1 MPLASNVYSYIDA
14 HDSTL
19 AVGCLKSDHLEIR
32 RRHFLMYSCKDMC
45 AEVGWVHVVDHERH
59 EFRHGCFFIVS
70 EYTKSLA
77 GVQAIHSNSFSTSVK
92 KLIVTF
98 VLAKVVS
105 DLSGVC
111 LLDLQ
116 EYFLQD
122 RGSFD
127 F

>member
-1 MPLASNVYSYIDA
+1 MNVMN
-14 HDSTL
+14 
-19 AVGCLKSDHLEIR
+19 SD
-32 RRHFLMYSCKDMC
+32 MGVC
-45 AEVGWVHVVDHERH
+45 
-59 EFRHGCFFIVS
+59 FIVS
-70 EYTKSLA
+70 EHTKSLV
-77 GVQAIHSNSFSTSVK
+77 GVQVMHSNSSSTIVK
-92 KLIVTF
+92 DKLIVTF

-127 F
+127 FWIEEKPITSTSDRHIA